1 MNEATKSVWLEKLKE
16 NYNTI
21 FVNQWSA
28 FIGVT
33 LLIVVMATLM
43 GSGLFWGVFGGI
55 KLWGDYL
62 NNAIGLGPSLGI
74 KPQLEDIFMHRISLM
89 NITLVF
95 GAFSAA
101 LLSRQFRLNYPPL
114 IEYLWAI
121 AGGTLMGIGAVFAGG
136 CTVGGFFVPL
146 IFSSY
151 AGWAMWPGLLLG
163 AFIGLK
169 ILLWSFENI
178 SWGMS
183 APAVRPARF
192 KSWYPLIGILVS
204 ILIISWAIIWWD
216 SGNDKKEVRA
226 ILVIAGFIIGFIS
239 HRSRLCFSRAIRQP
253 FMTAEGEMTKAI
265 ILAIALGASV
275 GAFFISNQSIDPY
288 TVIPARFWIGSFFGG
303 LVFGLGMIFAGSC
316 ASGSL
321 WRIGEGHLKLMLAVI
336 FFAWSGSTTNA
347 LLTKSGLLS
356 TNFDL
361 DFIDGMAEVTPLG
374 VQAFM
379 PDMIGNWYST
389 LLLTYII
396 LFIWYLLVRYNEST
410 NRFTIF

>member
-1 MNEATKSVWLEKLKE
+1 MNEATKPVWLNGFKE
-16 NYNTI
+16 DYKAI
-21 FVNQWSA
+21 FDKEWSA
-28 FIGVT
+28 FTGVV
-33 LLIVVMATLM
+33 LLVVVMAALM

-62 NNAIGLGPSLGI
+62 NNAIGLGTTLGI
-74 KPQLEDIFMHRISLM
+74 TPQLENILMHRISLM
-89 NITLVF
+89 NITLVI

-114 IEYLWAI
+114 IEYFWAI
-121 AGGTLMGIGAVFAGG
+121 VGGTLMGIGAVFSGG

-146 IFSSY
+146 TLSSSS
-151 AGWAMWPGLLLG
+151 GWAMWPGLLLG
-163 AFIGLK
+163 SFIGLK
-169 ILLWSFENI
+169 ILLWCLENI

-183 APAVRPARF
+183 APAVKPARF
-192 KSWYPLIGILVS
+192 KKWHPLIGMLVS
-204 ILIISWAIIWWD
+204 ILVISWAIVWWD

-226 ILVIAGFIIGFIS
+226 LLVIAGFAIGFIS

-253 FMTAEGEMTKAI
+253 FMTAEGEMTKAMI
-265 ILAIALGASV
+265 FAIALGASI
-275 GAFFISNQSIDPY
+275 GAIFISNKAIDPY
-288 TVIPARFWIGSFFGG
+288 IVIPARFWLGSFIGG
-303 LVFGLGMIFAGSC
+303 LIFGLGMIFAGSC

-321 WRIGEGHLKLMLAVI
+321 WRIGEGHLKLMIAVL

-347 LLTKSGLLS
+347 LLSKSGLLTTS
-356 TNFDL
+356 IDL
-361 DFIDGMAEVTPLG
+361 DFIDGIAEITPLG

-379 PDMIGNWYST
+379 PDMIGNWNSS
-389 LLLTYII
+389 LFLTYTI